1 MCYHETCY
9 QYETIDRC
17 DRTAADDAVDRA
29 NEAPSPT
36 KYSPT
41 AEPFPRM
48 RRRALLSTAAAVWT
62 APLAG
67 CPVPPWG
74 EIPET
79 VDGAEVTLRREHTG
93 EFESEEPSPH
103 DDAVLIRAVDA
114 DPPRLTVR
122 GRLLDGSRDCY
133 RVDLIEATLD
143 DDRLLLRLTDEDDPD
158 WDGGPCPDI
167 AQPHPYEV
175 EITFPE
181 APMPERV
188 EVRHGDE
195 TVLDEEV

>member
-1 MCYHETCY
+1 
-9 QYETIDRC
+9 
-17 DRTAADDAVDRA
+17 
-29 NEAPSPT
+29 
-36 KYSPT
+36 
-41 AEPFPRM
+41 M
-48 RRRALLSTAAAVWT
+48 RRRALLATAAAAST

-93 EFESEEPSPH
+93 EFEPDEPSPN
-103 DDAVLIRAVDA
+103 DAAVLLRALDA
-114 DPPRLTVR
+114 DPPRVTVR

-143 DDRLLLRLTDEDDPD
+143 DEGRLLLRLTDEDDPD
-158 WDGGPCPDI
+158 WDEERCSDI

-175 EITFPE
+175 AITFTG
-181 APMPERV
+181 APVPERV

-195 TVLDEEV
+195 TVLDEAV